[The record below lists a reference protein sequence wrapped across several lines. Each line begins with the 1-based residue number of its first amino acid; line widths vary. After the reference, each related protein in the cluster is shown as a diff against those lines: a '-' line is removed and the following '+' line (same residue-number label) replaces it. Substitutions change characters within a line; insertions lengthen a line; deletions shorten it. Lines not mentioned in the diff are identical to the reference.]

1 MHLILIREIKLHSIR
16 DRTLVAD
23 YSSQE
28 ALIHYTKRFNHFKKH
43 KSPLQERHP
52 GHHDR
57 LQSLQLSNRQDF
69 EMKLISISQELLEK

>member
-28 ALIHYTKRFNHFKKH
+28 ALIHYTKRFNHCKKH
-43 KSPLQERHP
+43 AVTTK
-52 GHHDR
+52 
-57 LQSLQLSNRQDF
+57 
-69 EMKLISISQELLEK
+69 IVIYVI